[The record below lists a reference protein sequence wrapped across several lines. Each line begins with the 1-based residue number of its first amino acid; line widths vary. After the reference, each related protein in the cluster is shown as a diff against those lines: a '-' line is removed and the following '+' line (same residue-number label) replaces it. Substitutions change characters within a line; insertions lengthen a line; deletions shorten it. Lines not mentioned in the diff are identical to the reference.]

1 MQDLIIVERLEDA
14 RLVHVEQRVI
24 NRRRP
29 CREGGPRHA
38 ECAHLGA
45 GEHPSLRH
53 LLHQIV
59 QAGVELGAEIG
70 IVKAGGDV
78 VIRWPRGDV
87 ALPVLRRV
95 ALGRW
100 VSRRAVY
107 PCNGPV
113 GLSKL
118 TATTSMPR
126 LGEARRP
133 QLLLPLPLLCGATV
147 VEASASSALRIG
159 FLRHCGT
166 HRFSLIG
173 RERQAVGEP
182 PGSRATTL
190 YLDLP
195 RPLDVSSDASTTPAR
210 LNGGDRVLLLLRS
223 LEAGDEFIV
232 LRRFLLRLCLPLLR
246 LLEAGDEYIVLCR
259 FLLRLCLSLLLLLR
273 LLEAGDEFIV
283 LRRLLLRL
291 CLPLLLRLLLL
302 LLLRLLEAGDEF
314 IVLRRLL
321 LRLCLLLLLLLRLR
335 LLLRRLL
342 LLRSLEAGD
351 KRVILRRLL
360 LRLCLP
366 LLLLLLRS
374 LEAGDEFIVL
384 RRFLLRLCLLLLL
397 QRLLRLRLRLRSLE
411 AGDERVI
418 LRRLLLRLCPLLLLV
433 LRSLE
438 AGDEFIV
445 LRRLLLRGLLLVLRS
460 LVAGDERV
468 VLRRLLDTPPG
479 LTAAHTSLDCC
490 CRAIMRADRWTIVWS
505 AI

>member
-1 MQDLIIVERLEDA
+1 M
-14 RLVHVEQRVI
+14 VHVEQRVI

-223 LEAGDEFIV
+223 LEAGD
-232 LRRFLLRLCLPLLR
+232 
-246 LLEAGDEYIVLCR
+246 
-259 FLLRLCLSLLLLLR
+259 
-273 LLEAGDEFIV
+273 
-283 LRRLLLRL
+283 
-291 CLPLLLRLLLL
+291 
-302 LLLRLLEAGDEF
+302 
-314 IVLRRLL
+314 
-321 LRLCLLLLLLLRLR
+321 
-335 LLLRRLL
+335 
-342 LLRSLEAGD
+342 
-351 KRVILRRLL
+351 K
-360 LRLCLP
+360 
-366 LLLLLLRS
+366 
-374 LEAGDEFIVL
+374 
-384 RRFLLRLCLLLLL
+384 
-397 QRLLRLRLRLRSLE
+397 
-411 AGDERVI
+411 RVI